1 MSCCICQKTKTTL
14 VCGICHQD
22 LCKSCTEFLA
32 PESLS
37 FLKEI
42 PEVLG
47 QTSYCSVCFTEKVSP
62 ELNRYE
68 ATLAAAKNILVFDKT
83 QGKETR
89 FIKRKEAPL
98 QVTDCADKN
107 ETILRL
113 AFFAVQLGFNAI
125 IDVDLK
131 SRKVK
136 DGRHQHTLWSA
147 TAIPA
152 QVTDNKLLKDR
163 SLRSNPN

>member
-1 MSCCICQKTKTTL
+1 MSCCICQKSKTTL
-14 VCGICHQD
+14 ICGLCSQD
-22 LCKSCTEFLA
+22 LCKSCAEFLA
-32 PESLS
+32 PENIS

-42 PEVLG
+42 PEVL
-47 QTSYCSVCFTEKVSP
+47 QHTTYCSACFANEVSP
-62 ELNRYE
+62 KLADYE
-68 ATLAAAKNILVFDKT
+68 HTLEAAKNILVFDKT

-113 AFFAVQLGFNAI
+113 AFFAVQLGFNSI
-125 IDVDLK
+125 IDLDLK
-131 SRKVK
+131 SRKIK

-152 QVTDNKLLKDR
+152 QVTDRKLLKDR
-163 SLRSNPN
+163 SLWSNPN